1 MCKIMII
8 VSVDVNNIFVMTDD
22 WMLWF
27 LYQKYKVITVINED
41 LTL

>member
-8 VSVDVNNIFVMTDD
+8 VSIDVNNIFVMMDD
-22 WMLWF
+22 WMLWC